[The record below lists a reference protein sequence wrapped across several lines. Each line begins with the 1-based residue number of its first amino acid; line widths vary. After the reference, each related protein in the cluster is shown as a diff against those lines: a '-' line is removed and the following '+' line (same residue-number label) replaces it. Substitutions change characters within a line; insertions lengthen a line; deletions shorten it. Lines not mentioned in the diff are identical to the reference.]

1 MPDLRRRRLL
11 NRPGRTI
18 AGAVCAA
25 LLLALAAQIPAIAAD
40 EDVGLKVPRFVSL
53 HSDKVNLRTGPGRQ
67 YPIEWVLTRK
77 DMPVEVIAQF
87 EHWRRI
93 RDWEGTAG
101 WVQERMV
108 AGRRTII
115 VGKGAERPLHQQ
127 PDPASAVIFFHG
139 LGLSHMDIEQT
150 LADGSPNGDWVLEE
164 NMVAPVHLL
173 YPGGEHERIWLEEV
187 VHITKDGGR
196 PLFSWGFEPLVA

>member
-1 MPDLRRRRLL
+1 LSK
-11 NRPGRTI
+11 NGRAV
-18 AGAVCAA
+18 AGAVSALL
-25 LLLALAAQIPAIAAD
+25 LLLALAQVPAAAAD
-40 EDVGLKVPRFVSL
+40 ADVGLKVPRFVSL

-67 YPIEWVLTRK
+67 YPIEWVLTKK

-108 AGRRTII
+108 AGRRTAI

-127 PDPASAVIFFHG
+127 PDPVSPVVARAAPGVVARLVECRGPWCRVETDSLSGWMRRSEIWGVYPDEAV
-139 LGLSHMDIEQT
+139 
-150 LADGSPNGDWVLEE
+150 P
-164 NMVAPVHLL
+164 
-173 YPGGEHERIWLEEV
+173 
-187 VHITKDGGR
+187 
-196 PLFSWGFEPLVA
+196 

>member
-1 MPDLRRRRLL
+1 MPDLRRNYSHRRALR
-11 NRPGRTI
+11 NNGTAIGRVI
-18 AGAVCAA
+18 GAV
-25 LLLALAAQIPAIAAD
+25 LVLALMRGMPATAAD

-101 WVQERMV
+101 WVQEHMV
-108 AGRRTII
+108 AGRRTVI
-115 VGKGAERPLHQQ
+115 VAKGGDRPLHRL
-127 PDPASAVIFFHG
+127 PDPASAVVARAAPG
-139 LGLSHMDIEQT
+139 VVARLLECRGPWCRVETDNLSGWM
-150 LADGSPNGDWVLEE
+150 PRGDLWGV
-164 NMVAPVHLL
+164 
-173 YPGGEHERIWLEEV
+173 YPDETV
-187 VHITKDGGR
+187 
-196 PLFSWGFEPLVA
+196 P